1 MGFLSK
7 WENFQPLYI
16 FSKRHETDLR
26 VGNAILREFVNK
38 EAEIEERARLAKE
51 NEKAAK
57 EAAAE
62 RVKLAFID
70 DRLSKAQADERDALA
85 RAARATRAPA
95 APVIPAVTQ
104 ETEDD
109 EEGSP
114 EPPEP
119 APRPGVRNR
128 RSARR
133 GPVLPTEGG
142 HVLGSRSD
150 QGPSE
155 PGSLVPVSSAP
166 GEDIDAEMDEEL
178 SPL

>member
-1 MGFLSK
+1 M
-7 WENFQPLYI
+7 
-16 FSKRHETDLR
+16 
-26 VGNAILREFVNK
+26 NK

-62 RVKLAFID
+62 RVRYIFSLVVSQTNKTLQVKLAFID

-85 RAARATRAPA
+85 RAVRATRAPA

-142 HVLGSRSD
+142 HVLGSRSE

-155 PGSLVPVSSAP
+155 LGSSVPVSSTP